1 MKKRKLLSV
10 LLATSLSV
18 SLVMPTFAADVTQSE
33 DTANGQVASK
43 EITTRE
49 ADTEWNVDDFTYED
63 IQGEDGAGN
72 SAKITGLSDSGKA
85 KRVVNPNLVMPNET
99 KDGKT
104 ITAIADATGTDSY
117 GLFGAENELLTS
129 VILPEKIE
137 TIGNFS
143 FRNCGLEEINFPETL
158 TTIGQAAFQTNKL
171 KNIILPD
178 SVTTVGGGAFASNFA
193 LEKVKISK
201 GMTVIPAT
209 FVGCIGV
216 NIAPSFKEI
225 EIPEG
230 ITTIDSNAFVGN
242 SFEKVEIPKTVT
254 QIKGSAFM
262 QSDQHRT
269 LKDVV
274 LHEGLTSIGSSA
286 FSYTLVKKIKIP
298 STVTTLNKA
307 AFNFCAIDGEKVK
320 IYAYDK
326 KQVGSTTKFIS
337 ESDNH
342 TTVYAL
348 TEEISRA
355 ESLNEGDY
363 KKADWVALCTKLE
376 AAKAIDAKEDAT
388 VEEIRQASDDLEA
401 TIDALEKKSISKVTV
416 SPKSLSEKGGE
427 VQVTVEGNLDENV
440 WYVLQKKETD
450 GSYTSVDGDVK
461 KAGVTFSLTI
471 PENTE
476 KKEVTYVLKVKDREP
491 EANADNSGYNWDG
504 ATEAT
509 ITVAA
514 IPEEP
519 TKPTKP
525 ADPSKPTNPSEPTD
539 SSKPS
544 GSNDPTVSTV
554 KVSKINLS
562 AISKKV
568 AAGKK
573 IKMLVSV
580 APSNASNKTVEW
592 KTSNSKYATVNQSG
606 VVSTKK
612 AGAGKTVTVTA
623 TAKDGSGIKASYR
636 LSILKDFVKSI
647 KLKAKKTVKAGKSLK
662 VKATVKT
669 TGKKV
674 NKKLKWT
681 SSNEKYA
688 TVSSKGVVKAKK
700 AGKGKTVRITAA
712 STDGSNKKKVI
723 KIKIK

>member
-10 LLATSLSV
+10 LLAASLSV

-72 SAKITGLSDSGKA
+72 SAKITGLSGSGKA
-85 KRVVNPNLVMPNET
+85 KRVVNPNMVMPNET

-104 ITAIADATGTDSY
+104 ITAIADATGTDTY

-178 SVTTVGGGAFASNFA
+178 SVTTVGAGAFASNFA
-193 LEKVKISK
+193 LEKVKISNN
-201 GMTVIPAT
+201 MTELPAS
-209 FVGCIGV
+209 FVGASGTV
-216 NIAPSFKEI
+216 ALENFKEI
-225 EIPEG
+225 TIPEG
-230 ITTIDSNAFVGN
+230 VTKIGSRAFTGNAFV
-242 SFEKVEIPKTVT
+242 KVEVPNSVT
-254 QIKGSAFM
+254 DIGSYAFSQVPTCKAM
-262 QSDQHRT
+262 KEII
-269 LKDVV
+269 LY
-274 LHEGLTSIGSSA
+274 EGLTSIGSYA
-286 FSYTLVKKIKIP
+286 FRHVPVKEIKLP
-298 STVTTLNKA
+298 STVTTLNKN
-307 AFNFCAIDGEKVK
+307 AFADCASGGEKVK
-320 IYAYDK
+320 IYAYNK
-326 KQVGSTTKFIS
+326 NQIGSTKLFIS

-363 KKADWVALCTKLE
+363 KKADWAALCTKLE
-376 AAKAIDAKEDAT
+376 AAKAVDAKEDAT

-401 TIDALEKKSISKVTV
+401 TIDALEKKSINKVTV

-519 TKPTKP
+519 TKPT
-525 ADPSKPTNPSEPTD
+525 DPSKPTNPSEPTD
-539 SSKPS
+539 PSKPS

-636 LSILKDFVKSI
+636 LSILKDSVKSI